1 MARPCTDTPVHY
13 EQTVRGCVARPC
25 VMAQARCIKTSRE
38 VDCLRRA
45 NAASGAA
52 HVAMWRASS
61 AGMAGAGAAAAG
73 VFEYE
78 LEAAFIGETMK
89 RGMRH
94 LGRGLHSS
102 TFQLNLS
109 RF

>member
-1 MARPCTDTPVHY
+1 MA
-13 EQTVRGCVARPC
+13 GPC

-38 VDCLRRA
+38 VDCLWRA

-52 HVAMWRASS
+52 HVAMWHASA

-102 TFQLNLS
+102 TIRLNAS
-109 RF
+109 TFCGIRWVHDFPPVY